1 MCELLLGLSKY
12 FLEYNVDRATEL
24 WYMKRPMRF
33 IKLLAA
39 AMPLL
44 CTSTEPRRNYQ
55 LRFAKA
61 ELHSE
66 KTLGTEFKNLGSYD

>member
-1 MCELLLGLSKY
+1 
-12 FLEYNVDRATEL
+12 
-24 WYMKRPMRF
+24 MKRPMRF